1 MDFFMGEKSSSNLKS
16 LERLGLSRVVSANRG
31 VSNGNNRNYYNYG
44 ESESKNEL
52 NNTNNSFMSSSRGG
66 NRSYLRE
73 SRQSNL
79 TNSNNNK
86 NKSNLSF
93 KNNNSQHM
101 LTEDRPF
108 CEITEDNQEQ
118 VFINMKIQKNKGSF
132 LISN

>member
-16 LERLGLSRVVSANRG
+16 LERLGLSRNVSANRG
-31 VSNGNNRNYYNYG
+31 VSNCNRNYYNYG

-52 NNTNNSFMSSSRGG
+52 NNTHNSFMSSSRGG

-86 NKSNLSF
+86 NKSNISI
-93 KNNNSQHM
+93 KNNNSQNIN
-101 LTEDRPF
+101 TEDRPF

-118 VFINMKIQKNKGSF
+118 VFINMKIQKNKGTF

>member
-1 MDFFMGEKSSSNLKS
+1 MGEKSSSNLKS
-16 LERLGLSRVVSANRG
+16 LERLGLSRVVSANKG
-31 VSNGNNRNYYNYG
+31 VSNCNRNYYNYG

-52 NNTNNSFMSSSRGG
+52 NNTHNSFMSSSR
-66 NRSYLRE
+66 NRSNLTH

-86 NKSNLSF
+86 NKSNLSI
-93 KNNNSQHM
+93 KNNNSQNID
-101 LTEDRPF
+101 TEDRPF

-118 VFINMKIQKNKGSF
+118 VFINMKIQKNKGTF